1 VSLVDIFDYNMNLI
15 LDSDWLP
22 AGYNIE
28 HHFGRYFDDPLS
40 FRVLQAQTG
49 TIVSGSNALQF
60 FER

>member
-1 VSLVDIFDYNMNLI
+1 MVCI
-15 LDSDWLP
+15 LYSIPDWLP

-28 HHFGRYFDDPLS
+28 HHFGRYFDNPLS

-49 TIVSGSNALQF
+49 TLVSGSNALQY